1 MKKAESTAS
10 AGQVLVSPVLIGLVL
25 TLLFMTVGA
34 LAVNAGKLDAGFIPH
49 AALASVGVGAFFC
62 AFLAACR
69 AGRSRF
75 LWGLLGGA
83 VLFALLL
90 LASFLW
96 VGEPIRLSRVLLCG
110 GIALVLSCVG
120 SLAGASCRRSKHRR
134 K

>member
-10 AGQVLVSPVLIGLVL
+10 AGQILALPVLIGLTV
-25 TLLFMTVGA
+25 TLLFMMVGA
-34 LAVNAGKLDAGFIPH
+34 LAVNAGRLNAGLIPH
-49 AALASVGVGAFFC
+49 AALAAVAVGAFFC

-83 VLFALLL
+83 VQFALLL
-90 LASFLW
+90 LVSFLW
-96 VGEPIRLSRVLLCG
+96 VGESTRLGRILLCG
-110 GIALVLSCVG
+110 GIALLLSCMG
-120 SLAGASCRRSKHRR
+120 SLVGASCRHSKHRR